1 MSPRDVIMSKPI
13 IMYQRSCFT
22 SDGMSIIMHIPSAT
36 PSRPLVL
43 AVGEKFFRKSIAS
56 YRYDHG

>member
-22 SDGMSIIMHIPSAT
+22 PDGMSIIMHIPSAT

-43 AVGEKFFRKSIAS
+43 AIGETRKRMFSGN
-56 YRYDHG
+56 RCEL